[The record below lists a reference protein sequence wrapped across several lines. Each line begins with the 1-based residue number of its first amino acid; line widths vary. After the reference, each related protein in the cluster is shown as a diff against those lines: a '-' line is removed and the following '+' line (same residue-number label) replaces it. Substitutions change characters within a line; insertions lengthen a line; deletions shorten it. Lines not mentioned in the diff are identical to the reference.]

1 MQVPTQV
8 LADKKLLVGMTGS
21 IAVAGLPPYL
31 AMFRSYFDQVRV
43 IMTYS
48 AEQMIPPFTV
58 SLFAD
63 EVYAPSMGKEPIS
76 HVELARW
83 SDLFIILP
91 ATANVIGLVAN
102 GLATNLLTS
111 TALAS
116 PQPLILYPNM
126 NLLMWDK
133 KAVQRNVQTIEEDG
147 HTIIQPIR
155 TNAYEI
161 ASRSVRPNL
170 LLPPS
175 DQVLRDLIQVAQ
187 TRGKLVEPAQSATK
201 SPSNPSIHSA

>member
-1 MQVPTQV
+1 MQIPTQA

-43 IMTYS
+43 IMTAS

-63 EVYAPSMGKEPIS
+63 EVYAPSMGRESMS

-83 SDLFIILP
+83 SDVFIILP

-102 GLATNLLTS
+102 GLATNFLTS

-116 PQPLILYPNM
+116 PHPLIVYPNM

-133 KAVQRNVQTIEEDG
+133 KAVQRNIQTIEEDG

-170 LLPPS
+170 LLPPT
-175 DQVLRDLIQVAQ
+175 DHVLRDLINVVQ
-187 TRGKLVEPAQSATK
+187 TREIPVESL
-201 SPSNPSIHSA
+201 PSSENPSIHSA